1 MKLPPPVP
9 AATAAA
15 LLAGAQESSGSG
27 GSARSGPRASWQRT
41 ALVLVGGS
49 VLSFGLTVVS
59 SLRDE
64 STVEDFHV
72 RQLALDGHWLPSVM
86 IGLLGP
92 INEEILY
99 RALLFARC
107 VRMLGVPVSLL
118 IQFAVFGGVHA
129 SDTSDKVLLAGWMG
143 VILSVCYYA
152 SGGVLLV
159 PIVIHAT
166 NNSLAVLQATEVS
179 PLRMHEQLEQGKE
192 PEADGLLI
200 ESTPRGVQS
209 EEWLAAAKRM
219 LVRIRTAL
227 GLLRVPEKEG
237 RAPQLSDGVYAFFQ
251 SDVQTLRPDVR
262 QMIDAIFASLD
273 RGGKGYLTPDE
284 LAWAVQ
290 LSPEER
296 INTAAAWQV
305 IERRVRA
312 SPTATDG
319 AVINVAAAN
328 SPVVPDQLC
337 PNFFSV
343 QQIAANRA
351 RLFALEQAH
360 PSLAA
365 LVPSN
370 PLVDAKALVKLLM
383 VVDRRSGK
391 NCCCSVESSDGSKQQ
406 QPFPQEAQPV
416 PSPDAH
422 VSAQLRCFHAYLN
435 KRARTRAAMVSA
447 AASRSNDDDSSKL
460 SNGSAH
466 LRVTRAAFEHY
477 VARQLL
483 MHPGEGAV
491 WLSSVRAALWD
502 ERNAHP
508 TRELLHEMRTLADS
522 TYNCKHVVRTQI
534 VEHMENKLRE

>member
-1 MKLPPPVP
+1 
-9 AATAAA
+9 
-15 LLAGAQESSGSG
+15 
-27 GSARSGPRASWQRT
+27 
-41 ALVLVGGS
+41 
-49 VLSFGLTVVS
+49 
-59 SLRDE
+59 
-64 STVEDFHV
+64 
-72 RQLALDGHWLPSVM
+72 M

-107 VRMLGVPVSLL
+107 VRMLGLPVALL

-129 SDTSDKVLLAGWMG
+129 SDTSEKVLLAGSMG
-143 VILSVCYYA
+143 VILALSYCA

-159 PIVIHAT
+159 PIAIHAA

-192 PEADGLLI
+192 AEEDGMLI
-200 ESTPRGVQS
+200 ESATREVQA
-209 EEWLAAAKRM
+209 EEWLTAAKRM

-251 SDVQTLRPDVR
+251 PDDPTLQTLRPEVR
-262 QMIDAIFASLD
+262 QMIGTIFASLD

-319 AVINVAAAN
+319 AVIKTATTN
-328 SPVVPDQLC
+328 SPVVSDQLC
-337 PNFFSV
+337 PDFFSA

-351 RLFALEQAH
+351 RLLVMEQAN

-365 LVPSN
+365 LVPPN

-383 VVDRRSGK
+383 VVDRRSAK
-391 NCCCSVESSDGSKQQ
+391 NCCCSVESASGESKQQ
-406 QPFPQEAQPV
+406 QPFPQEAQPA
-416 PSPDAH
+416 PSPDVH
-422 VSAQLRCFHAYLN
+422 LSAQLRCFHAYLN
-435 KRARTRAAMVSA
+435 KRARTRAAMVSS
-447 AASRSNDDDSSKL
+447 AASRSEDDDDSS
-460 SNGSAH
+460 GSGSVPSRH
-466 LRVTRAAFEHY
+466 RVTRDAFEHY

-483 MHPGEGAV
+483 MHPGEGAT
-491 WLSSVRAALWD
+491 WLASVRAALLD
-502 ERNAHP
+502 EHNAHS
-508 TRELLHEMRTLADS
+508 TRELLHEMKTLADS
-522 TYNCKHVVRTQI
+522 THNCTRAVRTQT
-534 VEHMENKLRE
+534 VEHMENKLRA